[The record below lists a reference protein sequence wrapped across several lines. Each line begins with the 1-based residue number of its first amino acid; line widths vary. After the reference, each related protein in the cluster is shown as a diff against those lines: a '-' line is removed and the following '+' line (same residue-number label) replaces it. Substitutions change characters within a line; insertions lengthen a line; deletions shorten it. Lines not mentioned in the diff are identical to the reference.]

1 VPNKAKNSLE
11 VIIEVSRQL
20 LSQFDL
26 HIESLKNI
34 DIPENKTILAVNTSE
49 NLKQIPITDEQ
60 LLELVAYRKSLI
72 ITLFETHTKEQL
84 EAQLVLI
91 NKMVLLDQQLI
102 LKSNN
107 HKQALA
113 TRVLKLKKSKKV
125 SNLYK
130 KY

>member
-1 VPNKAKNSLE
+1 VPNKAKCSLE
-11 VIIEVSRQL
+11 AIIEVSRQL

-26 HIESLKNI
+26 HIESLKNE
-34 DIPENKTILAVNTSE
+34 DITENKTILATTTSK
-49 NLKQIPITDEQ
+49 NLKQIPISDEQ
-60 LLELVAYRKSLI
+60 LLELVAYRESLI
-72 ITLFETHTKEQL
+72 VTFFETYTQEQL
-84 EAQLVLI
+84 EAQLVYI
-91 NKMVLLDQQLI
+91 NEMVLLDQQLI
-102 LKSNN
+102 LKSKS